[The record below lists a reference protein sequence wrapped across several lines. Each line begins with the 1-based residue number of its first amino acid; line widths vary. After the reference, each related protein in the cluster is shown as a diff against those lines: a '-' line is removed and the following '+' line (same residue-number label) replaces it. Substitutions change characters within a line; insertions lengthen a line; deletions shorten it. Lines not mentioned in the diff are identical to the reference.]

1 LKNIV
6 EKMSH
11 ISLYIPYIFK
21 NIRRHHIV
29 NTFNL
34 LDLGNVERIDLIS
47 SSNTQQ
53 QAFVHMSYINDKKYP
68 QLRTCINKG
77 ESFKIVYDD
86 PWFWRVC
93 KSRSPRGP
101 RPPPKYP
108 RIIFE
113 TKSLPPLKPFHPTN
127 KFPDEGC
134 GIIDPI
140 FKKGAEELKNW
151 GPAEFAI
158 GRH

>member
-1 LKNIV
+1 
-6 EKMSH
+6 MSKR
-11 ISLYIPYIFK
+11 ISLYIPHIFK
-21 NIRRHHIV
+21 YRKQHEIV
-29 NTFNL
+29 ATLNL
-34 LDLGNVERIDLIS
+34 LSLGHVERVDLIQ

-53 QAFVHMSYINDKKYP
+53 QAFIHLSELNDEKYP
-68 QLRTCINKG
+68 DLRSRINNG

-86 PWFWRVC
+86 PWFWKVY
-93 KSRSPRGP
+93 KSRSPK
-101 RPPPKYP
+101 PPVVERRNPH
-108 RIIFE
+108 IIFE
-113 TKSLPPLKPFHPTN
+113 TKNPLPLKPFHPTN

-151 GPAEFAI
+151 GPAEFTI